1 MKHLTKPLPA
11 YKNTLVLNPD
21 PMVAVYNDFV
31 DGSICKYIINLA
43 KNQMQPAKVSLEK
56 EAGLIESR
64 SNTNCWIHYHT
75 DPVIQQLGQRVS
87 ELVGISFSHA
97 EALQVIHYLPNQEYK
112 AHFDAYDLYTEN
124 GQHFSKWGHQR
135 ITTVILYLN
144 DVEEGGSTNFPKL
157 EIDVSPKLGKIV
169 IFNNVGESIMTP
181 HPLSLHSGQ
190 PVIKGEKWACNLWFH
205 ARPMTEQQDFSEIGK
220 DL

>member
-1 MKHLTKPLPA
+1 MINLAKPQPA
-11 YKNTLVLNPD
+11 YKGTLVLNPD
-21 PMVAVYNDFV
+21 PMVAIYNDFV
-31 DGSICKYIINLA
+31 DESICEYIINLA
-43 KNQMQPAKVSLEK
+43 RGKMQPAKVSLDK
-56 EAGLIESR
+56 ERLLIESR
-64 SNTNCWIHYHT
+64 SNTNCWFHYNN
-75 DPVIQQLGQRVS
+75 DPVVNYIGEKVS
-87 ELVGISFSHA
+87 ELVKIPFSHA

-135 ITTVILYLN
+135 ITTVLLYLN

-157 EIDVSPKLGKIV
+157 KIDVSPKMGRIV

-205 ARPMTEQQDFSEIGK
+205 ARPMTEQQNFSEIN
-220 DL
+220 